1 MRQVKFG
8 GTQATD
14 KERRRPRAAHPGAGH
29 HTSSPASSTSSH
41 WLIRDHSCPGLGCQ
55 ERQCQ
60 PPNRR
65 REGSAASSN
74 RLKTRLIPFRLCYRP
89 RYQPKIG
96 DQRSLAY
103 FSLWS
108 FLRMMTDLL
117 QATLPAQN
125 RRPKIAGLLQS
136 LVLPANDDGSVA
148 THRPSAGS
156 RVGGAG
162 GGSPSG
168 PPGKGVPDTR
178 NGSPGRGGE
187 WWSLAHAGEPSP
199 GYR

>member
-1 MRQVKFG
+1 MDAQGASGEVWRHPSHRQGETKATGSAPRGWPSHVKSG
-8 GTQATD
+8 VLHIISLAHSRSLVPGVGL
-14 KERRRPRAAHPGAGH
+14 PRA
-29 HTSSPASSTSSH
+29 SVPASESPPRRIGCIKQSPQDATYPFSS
-41 WLIRDHSCPGLGCQ
+41 
-55 ERQCQ
+55 
-60 PPNRR
+60 
-65 REGSAASSN
+65 
-74 RLKTRLIPFRLCYRP
+74 
-89 RYQPKIG
+89 
-96 DQRSLAY
+96 
-103 FSLWS
+103 
-108 FLRMMTDLL
+108 LL